1 MKVKVSYTV
10 DMKEVPEEVRLIL
23 SKAESKVGKV
33 RRAITKLT
41 DVESSILEG
50 EVQQAISDIEALR
63 EDLFSADILLSD
75 SESILRGYLTEMI
88 SPPQSQPQ
96 EEQNDKTEN

>member
-41 DVESSILEG
+41 DVESSILGGGGRMVAKCLKG
-50 EVQQAISDIEALR
+50 EL
-63 EDLFSADILLSD
+63 
-75 SESILRGYLTEMI
+75 ES
-88 SPPQSQPQ
+88 
-96 EEQNDKTEN
+96 